1 MVSKDFKQYYP
12 DIDVELTQQFSKADW
27 DAALESI
34 AGYPR
39 GLYGIKQ
46 PVAIETALSYILFD
60 APNIKVNGK
69 TGRYARGH
77 TDEHDPNWLK
87 QIFLD
92 SRTEKPLG
100 E

>member
-1 MVSKDFKQYYP
+1 MTLSFKQYYP
-12 DIDVELTQQFSKADW
+12 DIDVELSQSFTKQDW
-27 DAALESI
+27 EAALKSI

-46 PVAIETALSYILFD
+46 KVDLETALSYILFD
-60 APNIKVNGK
+60 APKIPVNAK

-87 QIFLD
+87 QIFKD
-92 SRTEKPLG
+92 CIAEKPLN